1 MITVTDEMVEAAQH
15 ELKYIRYGLR
25 DAEMRMAIQAAL
37 LASDA
42 LAVSGWQPIE
52 TAPRDGTPILG
63 WCVHA
68 ADIYHDDSTG
78 RLTDYACSVEG
89 LGRVEDG
96 PHVLVWGGGGCEYDE
111 WSGISETWPDWW
123 FRLGSYF
130 EQAANPIAWQPITPP
145 VTADTEAQRA

>member
-52 TAPRDGTPILG
+52 TAPRGKHLLFFPKL
-63 WCVHA
+63 
-68 ADIYHDDSTG
+68 TG
-78 RLTDYACSVEG
+78 RNAMGEVIKVDLYPVDYP
-89 LGRVEDG
+89 RK
-96 PHVLVWGGGGCEYDE
+96 PTH
-111 WSGISETWPDWW
+111 
-123 FRLGSYF
+123 
-130 EQAANPIAWQPITPP
+130 WQPLPAPP
-145 VTADTEAQRA
+145 VTADIEAQRA